1 VTRPALIDKTT
12 RSAGSTGWRER
23 YPKARE
29 LTITADGGGSN
40 GTRVRLWKVEL
51 IAATTT
57 EAGLKV
63 ESALD
68 NRHLRKGYQSQQC
81 PDEDARHPGRRIPS

>member
-1 VTRPALIDKTT
+1 M
-12 RSAGSTGWRER
+12 GRER

-29 LTITADGGGSN
+29 LTITAEWRRLEWNACPAVEG
-40 GTRVRLWKVEL
+40 RVAKL
-51 IAATTT
+51 AT

-68 NRHLRKGYQSQQC
+68 NRHLRKGYQSQ
-81 PDEDARHPGRRIPS
+81 PR